1 MVIARAFISIATLAL
16 CVSLVACSGG
26 SEPPSDAVP
35 AAATSS
41 ASPAP
46 EPTTASTP
54 SPGSVTS
61 DPDEPVSKVERAGQT
76 DAPTVQADPAD
87 TTGSVS
93 YDDGVSVS
101 IDEITF
107 EEETS
112 QGPGSFPGREYARL
126 TITIDNGSS
135 EAIDLG
141 TSVLTLLDAGGAT
154 AVRVYAAEAEAID
167 FAGTLAPGETA
178 SAAYAFAIPA
188 DARDEVTL
196 VVDFDGDHTSAVF
209 RGGLG

>member
-26 SEPPSDAVP
+26 SEPPSGAEP
-35 AAATSS
+35 TTTSS
-41 ASPAP
+41 ATPAP
-46 EPTTASTP
+46 DPTSGAGP
-54 SPGSVTS
+54 SENEGAT
-61 DPDEPVSKVERAGQT
+61 DPDQPIAKVERAGQT

-101 IDEITF
+101 IDEIAF
-107 EEETS
+107 AKETS
-112 QGPGSFPGREYARL
+112 QGPGSFPDREYARL

-154 AVRVYAAEAEAID
+154 AVRVYAAEAEAVD
-167 FAGTLAPGETA
+167 FAGTLEAGETA

-188 DARDEVTL
+188 GARDEVTL

-209 RGGLG
+209 RGELD